1 MGSEQ
6 ICIQGDPNQV
16 DSFVA
21 CLVAVMNAWK
31 HAVSYDWV
39 AGLAGLA
46 FSPVQDPGEDC
57 TAWWMEA
64 GSDSRTELLG
74 SALGF
79 TVTRFTRDAPWDDE
93 ARDAYAT
100 TGLLPAPHEDHFA
113 RIRAAFD
120 RGDAVIL
127 RTWPAWS
134 LLVGWSR
141 DLDDLPFAT
150 VQGFQDHVAGIWGP
164 AKAQLVYL
172 LNPIPGELTVEESV
186 REALRYGA
194 RVARGEGQDASLRY
208 GAALYAAAAEHMK
221 EEYFCPACRE
231 HSDSCA
237 HRTLMR
243 MLGTQRSA
251 VGFLRDARLLIDA
264 NLPWEPVIDRF
275 VAMAEVTSVYCGWA
289 DFQESWPNEIFRRN
303 LGRDLRTL
311 AALQA
316 EAAFV
321 LTELSVAFEKQV
333 AG

>member
-1 MGSEQ
+1 MRSGQ
-6 ICIQGDPNQV
+6 VCIHGDPNQV

-21 CLVAVMNAWK
+21 CLVAVVNAWK

-39 AGLAGLA
+39 AGLAGIA

-64 GSDSRTELLG
+64 GSDSRTDLLG

-79 TVTRFTRDAPWDDE
+79 TVTRVTRDATWDDE
-93 ARDAYAT
+93 ARGSYAE
-100 TGLLPAPHEDHFA
+100 TGMLPAPHDDHFA

-120 RGDAVIL
+120 RGDAIVM

-134 LLVGWSR
+134 LLVGWSQ

-150 VQGFQDHVAGIWGP
+150 VPGFQGSVAGIWGP
-164 AKAQLVYL
+164 AKAQLAYL
-172 LNPIPGELTVEESV
+172 LNPIPPELTVEETV
-186 REALRYGA
+186 GEALSYGA
-194 RVARGEGQDASLRY
+194 RVAGGVGQESSLGYGASLY
-208 GAALYAAAAEHMK
+208 LSAAQHMQD
-221 EEYFCPACRE
+221 EFFCPSCRE

-251 VGFLRDARLLIDA
+251 VGFLRDARVLVDVD
-264 NLPWEPVIDRF
+264 LPWEPAIDRF
-275 VAMAEVTSVYCGWA
+275 VGMAEVTSVYCGWA
-289 DFQESWPNEIFRRN
+289 DFQASWPNEIYRRN
-303 LGRDLRTL
+303 LRRDLRTL
-311 AALQA
+311 AALQT
-316 EAAFV
+316 EAAHT
-321 LTELSVAFEKQV
+321 LGELSSAFERQV